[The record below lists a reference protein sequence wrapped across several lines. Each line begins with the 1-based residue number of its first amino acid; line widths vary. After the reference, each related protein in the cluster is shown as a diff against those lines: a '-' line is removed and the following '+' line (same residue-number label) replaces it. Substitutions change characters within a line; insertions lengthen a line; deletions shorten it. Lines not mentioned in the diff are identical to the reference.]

1 MGRQRKAKERQRND
15 KERQRK
21 DKRPTSPELAPS
33 PLQTEPDMSFFACV
47 LHFGRRSMV
56 AQRGAARGA
65 ARGSAGGSAGQRGGQ
80 HALQARTASTHCRHG
95 HTALRHAAPSP
106 TALRCD
112 RTVLDGAGAHR
123 EHGRRD
129 REVEDP
135 VMLLVALQS
144 AAADAQFLQAL
155 PLMCARISAKSLQLS

>member
-65 ARGSAGGSAGQRGGQ
+65 ARGSAAGSTHCK
-80 HALQARTASTHCRHG
+80 HALQARTAG
-95 HTALRHAAPSP
+95 TATRPCATQHHRPQRCVAIAPCLMELALIANTDGG
-106 TALRCD
+106 TAR
-112 RTVLDGAGAHR
+112 
-123 EHGRRD
+123 
-129 REVEDP
+129 
-135 VMLLVALQS
+135 
-144 AAADAQFLQAL
+144 
-155 PLMCARISAKSLQLS
+155 